1 MSNSPNSLEIRP
13 KVNAVLG
20 SKKIFY
26 AVIGLGIFTVIMVIF
41 GISTAGKK
49 SNKEQEEKSVP
60 IQIEDIKSFAP
71 ESPDGGLLAPKIEEK
86 PVEAQVIADKD
97 IPIPE
102 IKISRMPDP
111 SETTKRF
118 IQMREQRLLE
128 AINAPSQAYVNS
140 TTVSAAMSMSQ
151 QTNQPLTAQQQN
163 NTLEGLINSSVSLNG
178 ENTYNVAADIDKENF
193 FERSKPD
200 NQWINPNIRTA
211 GQKYEIKTGS
221 VIPAAMVTAINSDLP
236 GNMIAQVTQ
245 NIYDSA
251 TGGYLLI
258 PQGSK
263 LFGVYDSRVIMG
275 QRRVLV
281 AWNRIIFPD
290 GSAMTIPGVP
300 GADMAGNS
308 GFSQKVDNHYF
319 RIFGSSILMALI
331 TAGTAY
337 AVDENTKNDN
347 ENSLSS
353 QLNSALAQQL
363 GQVTTSLLEKHLNIK
378 PTLEI
383 EPGYQFNIVLTKDL
397 VFGGSYKG
405 WK

>member
-1 MSNSPNSLEIRP
+1 MSNSPNGLTIRP
-13 KVNAVLG
+13 KVDAIVG
-20 SKKIFY
+20 SKKLHFLL
-26 AVIGLGIFTVIMVIF
+26 LGIAVFVVFIVLYSVF
-41 GISTAGKK
+41 TAGKK
-49 SNKEQEEKSVP
+49 EN
-60 IQIEDIKSFAP
+60 
-71 ESPDGGLLAPKIEEK
+71 K
-86 PVEAQVIADKD
+86 PVEQEQVEIQVESNERMFPTNKGTGLLTPPKKEEPKEELKD
-97 IPIPE
+97 EAFPE
-102 IKISRMPDP
+102 IKVSRMPEP
-111 SETTKRF
+111 SEHTKKF
-118 IQMREQRLLE
+118 IQMREQAYLAALQANLTAYTGGGSSQIEQPAENYTPISAAERPIPPGM
-128 AINAPSQAYVNS
+128 AINAGQNS
-140 TTVSAAMSMSQ
+140 YDVS
-151 QTNQPLTAQQQN
+151 
-163 NTLEGLINSSVSLNG
+163 
-178 ENTYNVAADIDKENF
+178 ADIDKEQF

-221 VIPAAMVTAINSDLP
+221 VIPAAMVTGINSDLP

-290 GSAMTIPGVP
+290 GSAMTIPSVP

-337 AVDENTKNDN
+337 AVDENSSDN

>member
-1 MSNSPNSLEIRP
+1 MSDSPDRLEIRP
-13 KVNAVLG
+13 KINAVLS

-26 AVIGLGIFTVIMVIF
+26 AVIGLAIFTTIMVVF

-49 SNKEQEEKSVP
+49 TNKQQEEDPAP
-60 IQIEDIKSFAP
+60 IQLEDIKSFAP
-71 ESPDGGLLAPKIEEK
+71 ESPAAGLLVPKIEKK
-86 PVEAQVIADKD
+86 PVETPQVVADKD

-102 IKISRMPDP
+102 FKISRMPEP
-111 SETTKRF
+111 SENVKRLM
-118 IQMREQRLLE
+118 QMREQAYFAALNSDLTAYTGNNRTVQKPVNTQQD
-128 AINAPSQAYVNS
+128 INS
-140 TTVSAAMSMSQ
+140 VSAVQ
-151 QTNQPLTAQQQN
+151 RPLSSISAAATSLGNGQN
-163 NTLEGLINSSVSLNG
+163 GYDVS
-178 ENTYNVAADIDKENF
+178 ADIDKEQF

-200 NQWINPNIRTA
+200 TQWINQNIRTA

-221 VIPAAMVTAINSDLP
+221 VISAAMITSVNSDLP

-245 NIYDSA
+245 NVYDSA
-251 TGGYLLI
+251 TGNYLLI
-258 PQGSK
+258 PQGSR

-275 QRRVLV
+275 QQRVLV
-281 AWNRIIFPD
+281 AWNRIVFPD
-290 GSAMTIPGVP
+290 GSAMTIPSIP

-308 GFSQKVDNHYF
+308 GFHQKVDNHYF

-337 AVDENTKNDN
+337 AVDESNNGDN

-363 GQVTTSLLEKHLNIK
+363 GQTTSSLLQKHLNIK

-383 EPGYQFNIVLTKDL
+383 EAGYRFNIVLTKDL
-397 VFGGSYKG
+397 VFGGSYKE
-405 WK
+405 WN

>member
-1 MSNSPNSLEIRP
+1 MSNSPNGLTIRP
-13 KVNAVLG
+13 KVDAIVG
-20 SKKIFY
+20 SRKLHFLL
-26 AVIGLGIFTVIMVIF
+26 LGIAVFVVFIVLYSVF
-41 GISTAGKK
+41 TAGKK
-49 SNKEQEEKSVP
+49 EN
-60 IQIEDIKSFAP
+60 
-71 ESPDGGLLAPKIEEK
+71 K
-86 PVEAQVIADKD
+86 PVEQEQVEIQVESNERMFPTNKGTGLLTPPKKEKPKEELKEDAF
-97 IPIPE
+97 PE
-102 IKISRMPDP
+102 IKVSRMPEP
-111 SETTKRF
+111 SEHTKKF
-118 IQMREQRLLE
+118 IQMREQAYLAALQANLTAYTGSGSKIEQPAENYTPISAAERPIPPGM
-128 AINAPSQAYVNS
+128 AINAGQNS
-140 TTVSAAMSMSQ
+140 YDVS
-151 QTNQPLTAQQQN
+151 
-163 NTLEGLINSSVSLNG
+163 
-178 ENTYNVAADIDKENF
+178 ADIDKEQF
-193 FERSKPD
+193 FERAQPD

-290 GSAMTIPGVP
+290 GSAMTIPSVP

-337 AVDENTKNDN
+337 AVDENSSDN

>member
-1 MSNSPNSLEIRP
+1 MSNSPDRLVTRNEPNNIKTVP
-13 KVNAVLG
+13 
-20 SKKIFY
+20 KKILFFVIAGSVLLF
-26 AVIGLGIFTVIMVIF
+26 AVMTNNLLSDEKKEAKQEKPAEIIVENNEQYFPKSQDSGLL
-41 GISTAGKK
+41 S
-49 SNKEQEEKSVP
+49 
-60 IQIEDIKSFAP
+60 AP
-71 ESPDGGLLAPKIEEK
+71 EPEPVKEEPAEDFFK
-86 PVEAQVIADKD
+86 NLEAKNA
-97 IPIPE
+97 
-102 IKISRMPDP
+102 PDP
-111 SETTKRF
+111 NENVKRF
-118 IQMREQRLLE
+118 IQLREQKYMEALLSSPT
-128 AINAPSQAYVNS
+128 AYKNSYSQISAPNKEPLFSAEKTPLSNTADPKSNQSSNYD
-140 TTVSAAMSMSQ
+140 VSA
-151 QTNQPLTAQQQN
+151 N
-163 NTLEGLINSSVSLNG
+163 
-178 ENTYNVAADIDKENF
+178 IDKEQF

-221 VIPAAMVTAINSDLP
+221 VIPAAMITAVNSDLP

-251 TGGYLLI
+251 TGHYLLI

-275 QRRVLV
+275 QKRVLV
-281 AWNRIIFPD
+281 AWNRIVFPD
-290 GSAMTIPGVP
+290 GSAMTIPSIP

-308 GFSQKVDNHYF
+308 GFHQKVDNHYF

-337 AVDENTKNDN
+337 AVDENNNTDN

-363 GQVTTSLLEKHLNIK
+363 GQVTTSILQKNLNIS

-383 EPGYQFNIVLTKDL
+383 DPGYRFIVVLTKDL
-397 VFGGSYKG
+397 VFGGIYRG
-405 WK
+405 WKQ

>member
-1 MSNSPNSLEIRP
+1 MSNSPNGLTIRP
-13 KVNAVLG
+13 KVDAIVG
-20 SKKIFY
+20 SKKLHFLL
-26 AVIGLGIFTVIMVIF
+26 LGIAVFVVFIVLYSVF
-41 GISTAGKK
+41 TAGKK
-49 SNKEQEEKSVP
+49 EN
-60 IQIEDIKSFAP
+60 
-71 ESPDGGLLAPKIEEK
+71 K
-86 PVEAQVIADKD
+86 PVEQEQVEIQVESNERMFPTNKGTGLLTPPKKEEPKEELKEDAF
-97 IPIPE
+97 PE
-102 IKISRMPDP
+102 IKVSRMPEP
-111 SETTKRF
+111 SEHTKKF
-118 IQMREQRLLE
+118 IQMREQAYLAALQANLTAYTGSNHSSATQTDQPAENYTPISAAERPIPPSM
-128 AINAPSQAYVNS
+128 AINAGQNS
-140 TTVSAAMSMSQ
+140 YDVS
-151 QTNQPLTAQQQN
+151 
-163 NTLEGLINSSVSLNG
+163 
-178 ENTYNVAADIDKENF
+178 ADIDKEQF

-290 GSAMTIPGVP
+290 GSAMTIPSVP

-337 AVDENTKNDN
+337 AVDENSSDN

>member
-1 MSNSPNSLEIRP
+1 MSNSPNGLTIHP
-13 KVNAVLG
+13 KVNAIIG
-20 SKKIFY
+20 SRKLHFLL
-26 AVIGLGIFTVIMVIF
+26 LGIAVLVTIIVFYSIF
-41 GISTAGKK
+41 TAGKTET
-49 SNKEQEEKSVP
+49 SPAEQEQVE
-60 IQIEDIKSFAP
+60 IQV
-71 ESPDGGLLAPKIEEK
+71 ESNERMFPVSKETGLLTPPKKEEPK
-86 PVEAQVIADKD
+86 EEAKEEVF
-97 IPIPE
+97 PE
-102 IKISRMPDP
+102 IKISRMPEP
-111 SETTKRF
+111 SENTRKF
-118 IQMREQRLLE
+118 IQMREQAYFAALQASLTAYTGNKSSSASQQQTE
-128 AINAPSQAYVNS
+128 QQNGSYTPISATELPLPQNMAINA
-140 TTVSAAMSMSQ
+140 
-151 QTNQPLTAQQQN
+151 
-163 NTLEGLINSSVSLNG
+163 G
-178 ENTYNVAADIDKENF
+178 ENAYDVSADIDKEQF
-193 FERSKPD
+193 FKRSQPD

-251 TGGYLLI
+251 TGNYLLI
-258 PQGSK
+258 PQGAK

-275 QRRVLV
+275 QQRVLV

-290 GSAMTIPGVP
+290 GSAMTIPSIP
-300 GADMAGNS
+300 GADMTGNS
-308 GFSQKVDNHYF
+308 GFNQKVDNHYF

-337 AVDENTKNDN
+337 AVDENSNSDN

-353 QLNSALAQQL
+353 QLNSALAQQI
-363 GQVTTSLLEKHLNIK
+363 GQASTSLLQKHLNIA

-397 VFGGSYKG
+397 VFGGSYRG

>member
-1 MSNSPNSLEIRP
+1 MSNSPDSLEIRP

-26 AVIGLGIFTVIMVIF
+26 AVIGLGIFTAIMVIF

-49 SNKEQEEKSVP
+49 SNKEQEEKPVP

-97 IPIPE
+97 IPISE
-102 IKISRMPDP
+102 IKISRMPEPD
-111 SETTKRF
+111 EKTKKY
-118 IQMREQRLLE
+118 IQMREQAYLAALQ
-128 AINAPSQAYVNS
+128 ANLTAYTGSKNSSAPAQPEQQEFTPIYAAERPMPP
-140 TTVSAAMSMSQ
+140 SAAIS
-151 QTNQPLTAQQQN
+151 AGQN
-163 NTLEGLINSSVSLNG
+163 YDVS
-178 ENTYNVAADIDKENF
+178 ADIDKEQF

-200 NQWINPNIRTA
+200 NQWINQNIRTA

-251 TGGYLLI
+251 TGSYLLI
-258 PQGSK
+258 PQGTK

-275 QRRVLV
+275 QQRVLV

-290 GSAMTIPGVP
+290 GSAMTIPSIP
-300 GADMAGNS
+300 GTDMAGNS
-308 GFSQKVDNHYF
+308 GFNQKVDNHYF

-331 TAGTAY
+331 TAGMKTIILTMKTACLH
-337 AVDENTKNDN
+337 
-347 ENSLSS
+347 SLIP
-353 QLNSALAQQL
+353 
-363 GQVTTSLLEKHLNIK
+363 LLPSN
-378 PTLEI
+378 
-383 EPGYQFNIVLTKDL
+383 
-397 VFGGSYKG
+397 
-405 WK
+405 

>member
-1 MSNSPNSLEIRP
+1 MSNSPDKLVTRNEPNVKTVP
-13 KVNAVLG
+13 KKV
-20 SKKIFY
+20 IFL
-26 AVIGLGIFTVIMVIF
+26 VIGFAAIGFLVIF
-41 GISTAGKK
+41 NNLFSEEKQEIQE
-49 SNKEQEEKSVP
+49 KEQVEIQVENNEQFFPKSKTTGLLTSP
-60 IQIEDIKSFAP
+60 QIEEPKEEIK
-71 ESPDGGLLAPKIEEK
+71 EE
-86 PVEAQVIADKD
+86 AF
-97 IPIPE
+97 PE
-102 IKISRMPDP
+102 IKISRMPEP
-111 SETTKRF
+111 SENVKRF
-118 IQMREQRLLE
+118 IQMREQAYIAALNASPTAYTGSHSSIQSEQRNE
-128 AINAPSQAYVNS
+128 TTVPISATERPMPQNMAINA
-140 TTVSAAMSMSQ
+140 
-151 QTNQPLTAQQQN
+151 
-163 NTLEGLINSSVSLNG
+163 G
-178 ENTYNVAADIDKENF
+178 ENTYDVSANIDKEQF
-193 FERSKPD
+193 FERSQPD
-200 NQWINPNIRTA
+200 NQWINQNIRTA

-251 TGGYLLI
+251 TGSYLLI
-258 PQGSK
+258 PQGTK

-275 QRRVLV
+275 QQRVLV

-290 GSAMTIPGVP
+290 GSAMTIPSIP

-308 GFSQKVDNHYF
+308 GFNQKVDNHYF

-337 AVDENTKNDN
+337 AVDENSNSDN

-353 QLNSALAQQL
+353 QLNAALAQQL
-363 GQVTTSLLEKHLNIK
+363 GQASTSLLQKHLNIA

>member
-1 MSNSPNSLEIRP
+1 M
-13 KVNAVLG
+13 
-20 SKKIFY
+20 
-26 AVIGLGIFTVIMVIF
+26 
-41 GISTAGKK
+41 
-49 SNKEQEEKSVP
+49 
-60 IQIEDIKSFAP
+60 P
-71 ESPDGGLLAPKIEEK
+71 E
-86 PVEAQVIADKD
+86 
-97 IPIPE
+97 
-102 IKISRMPDP
+102 P
-111 SETTKRF
+111 SEHTKKF
-118 IQMREQRLLE
+118 IQMREQAYLAALQANLTAYTGGGSSQIEQPAENYTPISAAERPIPPGM
-128 AINAPSQAYVNS
+128 AINAGQNS
-140 TTVSAAMSMSQ
+140 YDVS
-151 QTNQPLTAQQQN
+151 
-163 NTLEGLINSSVSLNG
+163 
-178 ENTYNVAADIDKENF
+178 ADIDKEQF
-193 FERSKPD
+193 FERAQPD

-337 AVDENTKNDN
+337 AVDENSSDN

-383 EPGYQFNIVLTKDL
+383 ESGYQFNIVLTKDL

>member
-1 MSNSPNSLEIRP
+1 MSNSPNGLTIRP
-13 KVNAVLG
+13 KVNAIVG
-20 SKKIFY
+20 SRKLHFLL
-26 AVIGLGIFTVIMVIF
+26 LGIAVFVVFIVLFSIF
-41 GISTAGKK
+41 TAGKK
-49 SNKEQEEKSVP
+49 EN
-60 IQIEDIKSFAP
+60 
-71 ESPDGGLLAPKIEEK
+71 K
-86 PVEAQVIADKD
+86 PVEQKQVEIQVESNERMFPMSKD
-97 IPIPE
+97 TGLLTPPKKEEPKEEIKEEAFPE
-102 IKISRMPDP
+102 IKISRMPEPD
-111 SETTKRF
+111 ENTRKY
-118 IQMREQRLLE
+118 IQMREQAYFAALNASTTAYTGNNHSSAAQTEQPAESYTPISAAERPIPQNM
-128 AINAPSQAYVNS
+128 AINSGENAYD
-140 TTVSAAMSMSQ
+140 VSA
-151 QTNQPLTAQQQN
+151 N
-163 NTLEGLINSSVSLNG
+163 
-178 ENTYNVAADIDKENF
+178 IDKEQF

-251 TGGYLLI
+251 TGNYLLI
-258 PQGSK
+258 PQGTK

-275 QRRVLV
+275 QQRVLV
-281 AWNRIIFPD
+281 AWNRIIFHD
-290 GSAMTIPGVP
+290 GSAMTIPSIP
-300 GADMAGNS
+300 GADIAGNS
-308 GFSQKVDNHYF
+308 GFNQKVDNHYF

-337 AVDENTKNDN
+337 AVDENSSDN

-363 GQVTTSLLEKHLNIK
+363 GQASTSLLQKHLNIA

-397 VFGGSYKG
+397 VFGGSYRG

>member
-1 MSNSPNSLEIRP
+1 MSNSPNGLTIRP
-13 KVNAVLG
+13 KVDAIVG
-20 SKKIFY
+20 SKKLHFLL
-26 AVIGLGIFTVIMVIF
+26 LGIAVFVVFIVLYSVF
-41 GISTAGKK
+41 TAGKK
-49 SNKEQEEKSVP
+49 EN
-60 IQIEDIKSFAP
+60 
-71 ESPDGGLLAPKIEEK
+71 K
-86 PVEAQVIADKD
+86 PVEQEQVEIQVESNERMFPTNKGTGLLTPPKKEEPKEELKD
-97 IPIPE
+97 EAFPE
-102 IKISRMPDP
+102 IKVSRMPEP
-111 SETTKRF
+111 SEHTKKF
-118 IQMREQRLLE
+118 IQMREQAYLAALQANLTAYTGGGSSQIEQPAENYTPISAAERPIPPGM
-128 AINAPSQAYVNS
+128 AINAGQNS
-140 TTVSAAMSMSQ
+140 YDVS
-151 QTNQPLTAQQQN
+151 
-163 NTLEGLINSSVSLNG
+163 
-178 ENTYNVAADIDKENF
+178 ADIDKEQF
-193 FERSKPD
+193 FERAQPD

-221 VIPAAMVTAINSDLP
+221 VIPAAMVTGINSDLP

-290 GSAMTIPGVP
+290 GSAMTIPSVP

-337 AVDENTKNDN
+337 AVDENSSDN

>member
-1 MSNSPNSLEIRP
+1 MSNSPNGLTIRP
-13 KVNAVLG
+13 KVDAIVG
-20 SKKIFY
+20 SKKLHFLL
-26 AVIGLGIFTVIMVIF
+26 LGIAVFVVFIVLYSVF
-41 GISTAGKK
+41 TAGKK
-49 SNKEQEEKSVP
+49 EN
-60 IQIEDIKSFAP
+60 
-71 ESPDGGLLAPKIEEK
+71 K
-86 PVEAQVIADKD
+86 PVEQEQVEIQVESNERMFPTNKGTGLLTPPKKEEPKEELKD
-97 IPIPE
+97 EAFPE
-102 IKISRMPDP
+102 IKVSRMPEP
-111 SETTKRF
+111 SEHTKKF
-118 IQMREQRLLE
+118 IQMREQAYLAALQANLTAYTGGGSSQIEQPAENYTPISAAERPIPPGM
-128 AINAPSQAYVNS
+128 AINAGQNS
-140 TTVSAAMSMSQ
+140 YDVS
-151 QTNQPLTAQQQN
+151 
-163 NTLEGLINSSVSLNG
+163 
-178 ENTYNVAADIDKENF
+178 ADIDKEQF
-193 FERSKPD
+193 FERAQPD

-337 AVDENTKNDN
+337 AVDENSSDN

-383 EPGYQFNIVLTKDL
+383 ESGYQFNIVLTKDL

>member
-1 MSNSPNSLEIRP
+1 MSNSPNGLTIRP
-13 KVNAVLG
+13 KVDAIVG
-20 SKKIFY
+20 SKKLHFLL
-26 AVIGLGIFTVIMVIF
+26 LGIAVFVVFIVLYSVF
-41 GISTAGKK
+41 TAGKK
-49 SNKEQEEKSVP
+49 EN
-60 IQIEDIKSFAP
+60 
-71 ESPDGGLLAPKIEEK
+71 K
-86 PVEAQVIADKD
+86 PVEQEQVEIQVESNERMFPTNKGTGLLTPPKKEEPKEELKD
-97 IPIPE
+97 EAFPE
-102 IKISRMPDP
+102 IKVSRMPEP
-111 SETTKRF
+111 SEHTKKF
-118 IQMREQRLLE
+118 IQMREQAYLAALQANLTAYTGGGSSQIEQPAENYTPISAAERPIPPGM
-128 AINAPSQAYVNS
+128 AINAGQNS
-140 TTVSAAMSMSQ
+140 YDVS
-151 QTNQPLTAQQQN
+151 
-163 NTLEGLINSSVSLNG
+163 
-178 ENTYNVAADIDKENF
+178 ADIDKEQF
-193 FERSKPD
+193 FERAQPD

-337 AVDENTKNDN
+337 AVDENSSDN

>member
-1 MSNSPNSLEIRP
+1 MSNSPNKLETRNEP
-13 KVNAVLG
+13 NVTTVP
-20 SKKIFY
+20 KKIVFFVICFA
-26 AVIGLGIFTVIMVIF
+26 AVGFLIVFNNLFSEEEKETKPKEEVEIHVENNEQFF
-41 GISTAGKK
+41 PK
-49 SNKEQEEKSVP
+49 SN
-60 IQIEDIKSFAP
+60 DT
-71 ESPDGGLLAPKIEEK
+71 GLLTPS
-86 PVEAQVIADKD
+86 PVEEPKEEIKD
-97 IPIPE
+97 EVFPE
-102 IKISRMPDP
+102 IKISRMPEP
-111 SETTKRF
+111 SENVKRF
-118 IQMREQRLLE
+118 IQMREQAYLAALNATTVAYTGSHSSAVQTEQPAENYTPISAAERPMPQNM
-128 AINAPSQAYVNS
+128 AINA
-140 TTVSAAMSMSQ
+140 
-151 QTNQPLTAQQQN
+151 
-163 NTLEGLINSSVSLNG
+163 G
-178 ENTYNVAADIDKENF
+178 ENTYDVSANIDKEQF
-193 FERSKPD
+193 FERSQPD
-200 NQWINPNIRTA
+200 NQWINPNMRTA

-221 VIPAAMVTAINSDLP
+221 VIPAAMVTGINSDLP

-251 TGGYLLI
+251 TGNYLLI
-258 PQGSK
+258 PQGAK

-275 QRRVLV
+275 QQRVLV

-290 GSAMTIPGVP
+290 GSAMTIPSIP
-300 GADMAGNS
+300 GADMAGQS
-308 GFSQKVDNHYF
+308 GFNQKVDNHYF

-337 AVDENTKNDN
+337 AVDENNNSDN

-363 GQVTTSLLEKHLNIK
+363 GQASTSLLQKHLNIA

>member
-1 MSNSPNSLEIRP
+1 MSNSPSKLETHP
-13 KVNAVLG
+13 TPNTKNL
-20 SKKIFY
+20 SKKILILT
-26 AVIGLGIFTVIMVIF
+26 VLIVSGIIGLVLFQIANTGN
-41 GISTAGKK
+41 K
-49 SNKEQEEKSVP
+49 SQEEEKAQVQE
-60 IQIEDIKSFAP
+60 IQINENKIDFAP
-71 ESPDGGLLAPKIEEK
+71 TTKDAGLLLPPQKEEPKEEIK
-86 PVEAQVIADKD
+86 EEVF
-97 IPIPE
+97 PE
-102 IKISRMPDP
+102 IKISRMPEP
-111 SETTKRF
+111 NENTRKY
-118 IQMREQRLLE
+118 IQMREQAYLAALQANLTAYTGSKSSSVVQTEQPAESYTPPISAAERPMPQNM
-128 AINAPSQAYVNS
+128 AINAGENAYD
-140 TTVSAAMSMSQ
+140 VSA
-151 QTNQPLTAQQQN
+151 N
-163 NTLEGLINSSVSLNG
+163 
-178 ENTYNVAADIDKENF
+178 IDKEQF

-251 TGGYLLI
+251 TGNYLLI
-258 PQGSK
+258 PQGTK

-275 QRRVLV
+275 QQRVLV

-290 GSAMTIPGVP
+290 GSAMTIPSIP

-308 GFSQKVDNHYF
+308 GFNQKVDNHYF

-337 AVDENTKNDN
+337 AVDENSSDN

-353 QLNSALAQQL
+353 QLNAALAQQL
-363 GQVTTSLLEKHLNIK
+363 GQASTSLLQKHLNIA

>member
-1 MSNSPNSLEIRP
+1 MSNSPDKLVTRNEPNVKTVP
-13 KVNAVLG
+13 KKV
-20 SKKIFY
+20 IFL
-26 AVIGLGIFTVIMVIF
+26 VIGFAAIGFLVIF
-41 GISTAGKK
+41 NNLFSEEKQEIQE
-49 SNKEQEEKSVP
+49 KEQVEIQVENNEQFFPKSKTTGLLTSP
-60 IQIEDIKSFAP
+60 QIEEPKEEIK
-71 ESPDGGLLAPKIEEK
+71 EE
-86 PVEAQVIADKD
+86 AF
-97 IPIPE
+97 PE
-102 IKISRMPDP
+102 IKISRMPEP
-111 SETTKRF
+111 SENVKRF
-118 IQMREQRLLE
+118 IQMREQAYIAALNASTTAYTGSHSSIQSEQRNE
-128 AINAPSQAYVNS
+128 TTVPISATERPMPQNMAINTNENAYD
-140 TTVSAAMSMSQ
+140 VSA
-151 QTNQPLTAQQQN
+151 N
-163 NTLEGLINSSVSLNG
+163 
-178 ENTYNVAADIDKENF
+178 IDKEQF
-193 FERSKPD
+193 FERSQPD
-200 NQWINPNIRTA
+200 NQWINQNIRTA

-251 TGGYLLI
+251 TGSYLLI
-258 PQGSK
+258 PQGTK

-275 QRRVLV
+275 QQRVLV

-290 GSAMTIPGVP
+290 GSAMTIPSIP

-308 GFSQKVDNHYF
+308 GFNQKVDNHYF

-337 AVDENTKNDN
+337 AVDENSSDN

-363 GQVTTSLLEKHLNIK
+363 GQASTSLLQKHLNIA

>member
-1 MSNSPNSLEIRP
+1 MSNSPDKLVTRNEPNVKTVP
-13 KVNAVLG
+13 KKV
-20 SKKIFY
+20 IFL
-26 AVIGLGIFTVIMVIF
+26 VIGFAAIGFLVIF
-41 GISTAGKK
+41 NNLFSEEKQEIQE
-49 SNKEQEEKSVP
+49 KEQVEIQVENNEQFFPKSKTTGLLTSP
-60 IQIEDIKSFAP
+60 QIEEPKEEIK
-71 ESPDGGLLAPKIEEK
+71 EE
-86 PVEAQVIADKD
+86 AF
-97 IPIPE
+97 PE
-102 IKISRMPDP
+102 IKISRMPEP
-111 SETTKRF
+111 SENVKRF
-118 IQMREQRLLE
+118 IQMREQAYIAALNASTTAYTGSHSSIQSEQRNE
-128 AINAPSQAYVNS
+128 TTVPISATERPMPQNMAINTNENAYD
-140 TTVSAAMSMSQ
+140 VSA
-151 QTNQPLTAQQQN
+151 N
-163 NTLEGLINSSVSLNG
+163 
-178 ENTYNVAADIDKENF
+178 IDKEQF
-193 FERSKPD
+193 FERSQPD
-200 NQWINPNIRTA
+200 NQWINQNLRTT

-251 TGGYLLI
+251 TGSYLLI
-258 PQGSK
+258 PQGTK

-275 QRRVLV
+275 QQRVLV

-290 GSAMTIPGVP
+290 GSAMTIPSIP

-308 GFSQKVDNHYF
+308 GFNQKVDNHYF

-337 AVDENTKNDN
+337 AVDENSSDN

-363 GQVTTSLLEKHLNIK
+363 GQASTSLLQKHLNIA

-397 VFGGSYKG
+397 VFGGSYNG

>member
-1 MSNSPNSLEIRP
+1 MSNSPDKLVTRNEPNVKTVP
-13 KVNAVLG
+13 KKV
-20 SKKIFY
+20 IFL
-26 AVIGLGIFTVIMVIF
+26 VIGFAAIGFLVIF
-41 GISTAGKK
+41 NNLFSEEKQEIQE
-49 SNKEQEEKSVP
+49 KEQVEIQVENNEQFFPKSKTTGLLTSP
-60 IQIEDIKSFAP
+60 QIEEPKEEIK
-71 ESPDGGLLAPKIEEK
+71 EE
-86 PVEAQVIADKD
+86 AF
-97 IPIPE
+97 PE
-102 IKISRMPDP
+102 IKISRMPEP
-111 SETTKRF
+111 SENVKRF
-118 IQMREQRLLE
+118 IQMREQAYIAALNASTTAYTGSHSSIQSEQRNE
-128 AINAPSQAYVNS
+128 TTVPISATERPMPQNMAINTNENAYD
-140 TTVSAAMSMSQ
+140 VSA
-151 QTNQPLTAQQQN
+151 N
-163 NTLEGLINSSVSLNG
+163 
-178 ENTYNVAADIDKENF
+178 IDKEQF

-251 TGGYLLI
+251 TGSYLLI
-258 PQGSK
+258 PQGTK

-275 QRRVLV
+275 QQRVLV

-290 GSAMTIPGVP
+290 GSAMTIPSIP

-308 GFSQKVDNHYF
+308 GFNQKVDNHYF

-337 AVDENTKNDN
+337 AVDENSSDN

-363 GQVTTSLLEKHLNIK
+363 GQASTSLLQKHLNIA

>member
-1 MSNSPNSLEIRP
+1 
-13 KVNAVLG
+13 
-20 SKKIFY
+20 
-26 AVIGLGIFTVIMVIF
+26 
-41 GISTAGKK
+41 
-49 SNKEQEEKSVP
+49 
-60 IQIEDIKSFAP
+60 
-71 ESPDGGLLAPKIEEK
+71 
-86 PVEAQVIADKD
+86 
-97 IPIPE
+97 
-102 IKISRMPDP
+102 
-111 SETTKRF
+111 
-118 IQMREQRLLE
+118 MREQAYLAALHANLTAYTGSKSSFNQSEQSAESYTPISAAERPMPQNM
-128 AINAPSQAYVNS
+128 AINAGENAYD
-140 TTVSAAMSMSQ
+140 VSA
-151 QTNQPLTAQQQN
+151 N
-163 NTLEGLINSSVSLNG
+163 
-178 ENTYNVAADIDKENF
+178 IDKEQF

-251 TGGYLLI
+251 TGSYLLI
-258 PQGSK
+258 PQGTK

-275 QRRVLV
+275 QQRVLV

-290 GSAMTIPGVP
+290 GSAMTIPSIP

-308 GFSQKVDNHYF
+308 GFNQKVDNHYF

-337 AVDENTKNDN
+337 AVDENSSDN

-363 GQVTTSLLEKHLNIK
+363 GQASTSLLQKHLNIA

-397 VFGGSYKG
+397 VFGGSYRG

>member
-1 MSNSPNSLEIRP
+1 MSSSPNKLETHPQPETKSI
-13 KVNAVLG
+13 
-20 SKKIFY
+20 SKKTLIITIVV
-26 AVIGLGIFTVIMVIF
+26 VIILILFVMFNLLTEE
-41 GISTAGKK
+41 
-49 SNKEQEEKSVP
+49 NKTEEPHNTMQEIHVSESKV
-60 IQIEDIKSFAP
+60 DFAP
-71 ESPDGGLLAPKIEEK
+71 TTMDTGLAVQPKKEK
-86 PVEAQVIADKD
+86 PKEELKEEAF
-97 IPIPE
+97 PE
-102 IKISRMPDP
+102 IKVSRMPEP
-111 SETTKRF
+111 SEHTKKF
-118 IQMREQRLLE
+118 IQMREQAYLAALQANLTAYTGSGSKIEQPAENYTPISAAERPIPPGM
-128 AINAPSQAYVNS
+128 AINAGQNS
-140 TTVSAAMSMSQ
+140 YDVS
-151 QTNQPLTAQQQN
+151 
-163 NTLEGLINSSVSLNG
+163 
-178 ENTYNVAADIDKENF
+178 ADIDKEQF

-251 TGGYLLI
+251 TGNHLLI

-290 GSAMTIPGVP
+290 GSAMTIPSVP

-337 AVDENTKNDN
+337 AVDENSSDN

-383 EPGYQFNIVLTKDL
+383 ESGYQFNIVLTKDL

>member
-1 MSNSPNSLEIRP
+1 MSNSPNGLTIRP
-13 KVNAVLG
+13 KVDAIVG
-20 SKKIFY
+20 SRKLHFLL
-26 AVIGLGIFTVIMVIF
+26 LGIAVFVVFIVLYSVF
-41 GISTAGKK
+41 TAGKK
-49 SNKEQEEKSVP
+49 EN
-60 IQIEDIKSFAP
+60 
-71 ESPDGGLLAPKIEEK
+71 K
-86 PVEAQVIADKD
+86 PVEQEQVEIQVESNERMFPMSKGTGLLTPPKKEEPKEKIKEDAF
-97 IPIPE
+97 PE
-102 IKISRMPDP
+102 IKVSRMPEP
-111 SETTKRF
+111 SENVKRF
-118 IQMREQRLLE
+118 IQMREQAYLAALQANLTAYTGSGSKIKQPAENYTPISAAERPILPGM
-128 AINAPSQAYVNS
+128 AINAGQNS
-140 TTVSAAMSMSQ
+140 YDVS
-151 QTNQPLTAQQQN
+151 
-163 NTLEGLINSSVSLNG
+163 
-178 ENTYNVAADIDKENF
+178 ADIDKEQF

-290 GSAMTIPGVP
+290 GSAMTIPSVP

-337 AVDENTKNDN
+337 AVDENTNNDN

-397 VFGGSYKG
+397 VFGGSYNG

>member
-1 MSNSPNSLEIRP
+1 MSNSPSKLETHP
-13 KVNAVLG
+13 TPNTKNL
-20 SKKIFY
+20 SKKILILT
-26 AVIGLGIFTVIMVIF
+26 VLIVSGIIGLVLFQIANTGN
-41 GISTAGKK
+41 K
-49 SNKEQEEKSVP
+49 SHEEEKAQVQE
-60 IQIEDIKSFAP
+60 IQINENKIDFAP
-71 ESPDGGLLAPKIEEK
+71 TTKDAGLLLPPQKEEPKEELK
-86 PVEAQVIADKD
+86 EEAFT
-97 IPIPE
+97 E
-102 IKISRMPDP
+102 IKISRMPEP
-111 SETTKRF
+111 SENTRKY
-118 IQMREQRLLE
+118 IQMREQAYLAALQANLTAYTGSKSSSVVQTEQPAESYTPPISAAERPMPQNM
-128 AINAPSQAYVNS
+128 AINAGENAYD
-140 TTVSAAMSMSQ
+140 VSA
-151 QTNQPLTAQQQN
+151 N
-163 NTLEGLINSSVSLNG
+163 
-178 ENTYNVAADIDKENF
+178 IDKEQF

-251 TGGYLLI
+251 TGNYLLI
-258 PQGSK
+258 PQGTK

-275 QRRVLV
+275 QQRVLV

-290 GSAMTIPGVP
+290 GSAMTIPSIP

-308 GFSQKVDNHYF
+308 GFNQKVDNHYF

-337 AVDENTKNDN
+337 AVDENNNSDN

-363 GQVTTSLLEKHLNIK
+363 GQASTSLLQKHLNIA

-397 VFGGSYKG
+397 VFGGSYRG

>member
-1 MSNSPNSLEIRP
+1 MSNSPNGLTIRP
-13 KVNAVLG
+13 KVDAIVG
-20 SKKIFY
+20 SKKLHFLL
-26 AVIGLGIFTVIMVIF
+26 LGIAVFVVFIVLYSVF
-41 GISTAGKK
+41 TAGKK
-49 SNKEQEEKSVP
+49 EN
-60 IQIEDIKSFAP
+60 
-71 ESPDGGLLAPKIEEK
+71 K
-86 PVEAQVIADKD
+86 PVEQEQVEIQVESNERMFPTNKGTGLLTPPKKEEPKEELKD
-97 IPIPE
+97 EAFPE
-102 IKISRMPDP
+102 IKVSRMPEP
-111 SETTKRF
+111 SEHTKKF
-118 IQMREQRLLE
+118 IQMREQAYLAALQANLTAYTGGGSSQIEQPAENYTPISAAERPIPPGM
-128 AINAPSQAYVNS
+128 AINAGQNS
-140 TTVSAAMSMSQ
+140 YDVS
-151 QTNQPLTAQQQN
+151 
-163 NTLEGLINSSVSLNG
+163 
-178 ENTYNVAADIDKENF
+178 ADIDKEQF
-193 FERSKPD
+193 FERAQPD

-308 GFSQKVDNHYF
+308 GFSQKVDNHYS

-337 AVDENTKNDN
+337 AVDENSSDN

>member
-1 MSNSPNSLEIRP
+1 MSNSPNGLTIRP
-13 KVNAVLG
+13 KVNAIVG
-20 SKKIFY
+20 SRKLHFLL
-26 AVIGLGIFTVIMVIF
+26 LGIAVFVVFIVLFSIF
-41 GISTAGKK
+41 TAGKK
-49 SNKEQEEKSVP
+49 EN
-60 IQIEDIKSFAP
+60 
-71 ESPDGGLLAPKIEEK
+71 K
-86 PVEAQVIADKD
+86 PVEQKQVEIQVESNERMFPMSKD
-97 IPIPE
+97 TGLLTPPKKEEPKEELKEEAFPE
-102 IKISRMPDP
+102 IKISRMPEPD
-111 SETTKRF
+111 ENTRKY
-118 IQMREQRLLE
+118 IQMREQAYFAALNASTTAYTGNNYSSAAQTEQPAESYTPISAAERPIPQNM
-128 AINAPSQAYVNS
+128 AINAGENAYD
-140 TTVSAAMSMSQ
+140 VSA
-151 QTNQPLTAQQQN
+151 N
-163 NTLEGLINSSVSLNG
+163 
-178 ENTYNVAADIDKENF
+178 IDKEQF

-251 TGGYLLI
+251 TGSYLLI
-258 PQGSK
+258 PQGTK

-275 QRRVLV
+275 QQRVLV

-290 GSAMTIPGVP
+290 GSAMTIPSIP

-308 GFSQKVDNHYF
+308 GFNQKVDNHYF

-337 AVDENTKNDN
+337 AVDENSNSDN

-353 QLNSALAQQL
+353 QLNAALAQQL
-363 GQVTTSLLEKHLNIK
+363 GQASTSLLQKHLNIA

-397 VFGGSYKG
+397 VFGGSYRG

>member
-1 MSNSPNSLEIRP
+1 MSSSPNKLETHPQPETKSI
-13 KVNAVLG
+13 
-20 SKKIFY
+20 SKKTLIITIVV
-26 AVIGLGIFTVIMVIF
+26 VIILILFVMFNLLTEE
-41 GISTAGKK
+41 
-49 SNKEQEEKSVP
+49 NKTEEPHNTMQEIHVSESKV
-60 IQIEDIKSFAP
+60 DFAP
-71 ESPDGGLLAPKIEEK
+71 TTMDTGLAVQPKKEEPK
-86 PVEAQVIADKD
+86 EELKDEAF
-97 IPIPE
+97 PE
-102 IKISRMPDP
+102 IKVSRMPEP
-111 SETTKRF
+111 SEHTKKF
-118 IQMREQRLLE
+118 IQMREQAYLAALQANLTAYTGGGSSQIEQPAENYTPISATERPIPPGM
-128 AINAPSQAYVNS
+128 AINAG
-140 TTVSAAMSMSQ
+140 
-151 QTNQPLTAQQQN
+151 QN
-163 NTLEGLINSSVSLNG
+163 NYDVS
-178 ENTYNVAADIDKENF
+178 ADIDKEQF
-193 FERSKPD
+193 FERALPD

-290 GSAMTIPGVP
+290 GSAMTIPSVP

-337 AVDENTKNDN
+337 AVDENTNNDN

>member
-1 MSNSPNSLEIRP
+1 MSSSPNKLETHPQPETKSI
-13 KVNAVLG
+13 
-20 SKKIFY
+20 SKKTLIITIVV
-26 AVIGLGIFTVIMVIF
+26 VIILILFVMFNLLTEE
-41 GISTAGKK
+41 
-49 SNKEQEEKSVP
+49 NKTEEPHNTMQEIHVSESKV
-60 IQIEDIKSFAP
+60 DFAP
-71 ESPDGGLLAPKIEEK
+71 TTMDTGLAGQPKNEEPK
-86 PVEAQVIADKD
+86 EELKDEAF
-97 IPIPE
+97 PE
-102 IKISRMPDP
+102 IKVSRMPEP
-111 SETTKRF
+111 SEHTKKF
-118 IQMREQRLLE
+118 IQMREQAYLAALQANLTAYTGGGSSQIEQPAENYTPISATERPIPPGM
-128 AINAPSQAYVNS
+128 AINAG
-140 TTVSAAMSMSQ
+140 
-151 QTNQPLTAQQQN
+151 QN
-163 NTLEGLINSSVSLNG
+163 NYDVS
-178 ENTYNVAADIDKENF
+178 ADIDKEQF
-193 FERSKPD
+193 FERALPD

-337 AVDENTKNDN
+337 AVDENSSDN

>member
-1 MSNSPNSLEIRP
+1 MSNSPSKLETHP
-13 KVNAVLG
+13 TPNTKNL
-20 SKKIFY
+20 SKKILILT
-26 AVIGLGIFTVIMVIF
+26 VLIVSGIIGLVLFQIANTGN
-41 GISTAGKK
+41 K
-49 SNKEQEEKSVP
+49 SQEEEKAQVQE
-60 IQIEDIKSFAP
+60 IQINENKIDFAP
-71 ESPDGGLLAPKIEEK
+71 TTKDAGLLLPPQIEEPK
-86 PVEAQVIADKD
+86 EEIKEEAF
-97 IPIPE
+97 PE
-102 IKISRMPDP
+102 IKISRMPEP
-111 SETTKRF
+111 SENVKRF
-118 IQMREQRLLE
+118 IQMREQAYIAALNASTTAYTGSHSSIQSEQRNE
-128 AINAPSQAYVNS
+128 TTVPISATERPMPQNMAINTNENAYD
-140 TTVSAAMSMSQ
+140 VSA
-151 QTNQPLTAQQQN
+151 N
-163 NTLEGLINSSVSLNG
+163 
-178 ENTYNVAADIDKENF
+178 IDKEQF
-193 FERSKPD
+193 FERSQPD
-200 NQWINPNIRTA
+200 NQWINQNLRTT

-251 TGGYLLI
+251 TGSYLLI
-258 PQGSK
+258 PQGTK

-275 QRRVLV
+275 QQRVLV

-290 GSAMTIPGVP
+290 GSAMTIPSIP

-308 GFSQKVDNHYF
+308 GFNQKVDNHYF

-337 AVDENTKNDN
+337 AVDENSSDN

-363 GQVTTSLLEKHLNIK
+363 GQASTSLLQKHLNIA